1 MNKYIIK
8 LEISAEVEAF
18 DENDAREYVSDI
30 FGVDDEVKS
39 VKILTVKQK
48 SQAKKIKVVVVTGAS
63 FGIGKAVA
71 LGFSKLGHKVFACSR
86 KMPYLEDLTRL
97 DGGENIVPVQLD
109 ITLPD
114 SVKNLSEKIGNL
126 NIDILVNSAGGDM
139 TGPKDGGLEDYTM
152 EEFSEAFN
160 LNVFGT
166 FEVIKTIIP
175 KMKKESNPIIF
186 TLSSVA
192 GQANTNNVGLPYH
205 LAKNSES
212 KMLDFLSKDIYPIR
226 STDLII
232 STVNSFRKEEMKDS
246 AMTPEDIFS
255 VIKFISESP
264 SYLTVDKI
272 HLRHINSGGAI

>member
-1 MNKYIIK
+1 
-8 LEISAEVEAF
+8 
-18 DENDAREYVSDI
+18 
-30 FGVDDEVKS
+30 
-39 VKILTVKQK
+39 
-48 SQAKKIKVVVVTGAS
+48 
-63 FGIGKAVA
+63 

>member
-1 MNKYIIK
+1 
-8 LEISAEVEAF
+8 
-18 DENDAREYVSDI
+18 
-30 FGVDDEVKS
+30 
-39 VKILTVKQK
+39 
-48 SQAKKIKVVVVTGAS
+48 
-63 FGIGKAVA
+63 
-71 LGFSKLGHKVFACSR
+71 
-86 KMPYLEDLTRL
+86 MPYLEDLTTL
-97 DGGENIVPVQLD
+97 DGGENIIPVHLD

-114 SVKNLSEKIGNL
+114 SVSNLSEKIGNL
-126 NIDILVNSAGGDM
+126 NVDILVNSAGGDM
-139 TGPKDGGLEDYTM
+139 TGPKDGGLKDYTM
-152 EEFSEAFN
+152 KEFNEAFN

-192 GQANTNNVGLPYH
+192 GQVNTNNVGLPYH

-212 KMLDFLSKDIYPIR
+212 KMLDFLAKDIYPIR

-272 HLRHINSGGAI
+272 HLRHINSGGATQ

>member
-48 SQAKKIKVVVVTGAS
+48 SQAKNIKVVVVTGAS